1 MSSLM
6 REAGT
11 DEIGEMEKGPAA
23 ASERVREWEGWLRVR
38 EREWRLRVE
47 KLGLGK

>member
-23 ASERVREWEGWLRVR
+23 ASEGEGGAA
-38 EREWRLRVE
+38 ES
-47 KLGLGK
+47 